1 MNFYYEVKYD
11 YPCKAPRRRDKKKLK
26 NKNQR
31 IKFISLMFAADNPDY
46 MTNICHM
53 EFVSAN
59 SLNTPK
65 HMFSIGDYVYALNLI
80 GAKGRFYHSKFLKD
94 KPIVR

>member
-1 MNFYYEVKYD
+1 MNFYYEVRYD
-11 YPCKAPRRRDKKKLK
+11 YPCKPTRRRDKKKLK

-31 IKFISLMFAADNPDY
+31 IKFVSLMFAADKPDY
-46 MTNICHM
+46 MTSVCHM

-59 SLNTPK
+59 HLGIPK
-65 HMFSIGDYVYALNLI
+65 HMFSIGNYVYALNLI
-80 GAKGRFYHSKFLKD
+80 GAKGKFYQNKILKD